1 MHSLIRDIRRTS
13 LFPNFSPAAR
23 LALEGWKNEQSEGLG
38 KDGSRG
44 NLHQTCPRLHF
55 SSFGT
60 KSSAADAWS
69 RKGSSSRGKE
79 GLWKVPVTNRYSTV
93 PTACFEKEAGT
104 LFAHS
109 ISQTGVQALAQHWQR
124 WLPPAGTRVSSDE
137 KNAFNRLSLT
147 LLS

>member
-1 MHSLIRDIRRTS
+1 MHSLRRDIPRTS

-23 LALEGWKNEQSEGLG
+23 LALEGWKNEQSEGMG

-60 KSSAADAWS
+60 KSSAADAQS
-69 RKGSSSRGKE
+69 RKGSSSQGKE
-79 GLWKVPVTNRYSTV
+79 GLWEVPVTSRYSLDSSN
-93 PTACFEKEAGT
+93 CLFWEGS

-109 ISQTGVQALAQHWQR
+109 ISQTGVQALAQHRQR